1 MTLKLALQ
9 LKTASAIWQKAV
21 KSFSSL
27 SERLIRAVPMMIG
40 GQSRGWVKAVFHFT
54 RLVMRIKHNQ
64 GSKGLAIFLKANML
78 IIQRVLAGSK
88 LVNSRDAGVAT
99 SVTNRGVPRW
109 IPVLHRKRLL
119 RGDRTVI
126 SFYLGL
132 LTLYRVID
140 YRGKLSLSTVTD
152 PGKDI
157 DSALMSAF
165 REFLSTFVKWS
176 EGFGI
181 KPYRGVR
188 DREDSAF
195 WGDPNGLRGAIRL
208 VAFTPVWKWMFTSG
222 PNSSYSKV
230 LAVGNAWTDMI
241 AIHSRPKLFGIISHM
256 RAFIG
261 TSELEWLPW
270 FKDVVKTSKNWSKL
284 CYASQ
289 TKLGLD
295 PQFSPD
301 SEWCG
306 GQAQFDVGKL
316 SVVEEPGKKRIVAMV
331 DIWTQ
336 WLLYPLHR
344 FIFDRV
350 LGKIPQDGTFDQA
363 KPVKELLERAS
374 KAGRTHFWSYD
385 LSAATD
391 RLPISLQV
399 LVLGVFTLESF
410 ANTWR
415 ALLTERDYRTPKE
428 FGTTFG
434 KGSTYVRYSVGQ
446 PMGAYSSWGML
457 AWTHHAIVQFA
468 AWRVGH
474 RSWFTWYAV
483 LGDDVVICDHDVASE
498 YVHLMTE
505 FGVKIGFHKSIISSN
520 STLEFAKR
528 FYYKGKEVSPL
539 SLAGISV
546 GWLGPGFVPEVL
558 AACEARLGT
567 EITLYQVARYVGVG
581 FKAASAASARVL
593 TGLPR
598 ILTSSLLL
606 LLRPGAPRGA
616 ASLLDWYLAVNMTGN
631 TRAKVRVSDEEKIFK
646 LIWSEVVDSVLDP
659 ALKRVRGV
667 VDNLFIPNNGKKA
680 LPRQE
685 HPMGDEFTAEYTSW
699 FRHVVRSR
707 FISKFRSAVDQAG
720 EILREAKKVWDRE
733 ENLYKALKLT
743 ESSLSILALVPTR
756 INLVRRETE
765 ETEISNVKVLQVLI
779 PRSVKRWRKVA
790 RFVERKAPAR
800 IVQRKRSSKQAFEA
814 MSVKRL
820 SRF

>member
-64 GSKGLAIFLKANML
+64 GSKGLAIFLKANL
-78 IIQRVLAGSK
+78 LLIQRVLAGSQ
-88 LVNSRDAGVAT
+88 LENPRDAGVAT
-99 SVTNRGVPRW
+99 SVTNRGIPRW

-126 SFYLGL
+126 RFYLGL

-157 DSALMSAF
+157 HPSLTASF
-165 REFLSTFVKWS
+165 REFLGIFVRWS
-176 EGFGI
+176 KGFGI
-181 KPYRGVR
+181 VPYLGVR

-195 WGDPNGLRGAIRL
+195 WGDPKGMRGAIRL
-208 VAFTPVWKWMFTSG
+208 VDFTPVWKWMFTSG
-222 PNSSYSKV
+222 PNSYYSKV
-230 LAVGNAWTDMI
+230 LAVGNAWIDML
-241 AIHSRPKLFGIISHM
+241 AIHSRPAIFGLITHM
-256 RAFIG
+256 RAFVG
-261 TSELEWLPW
+261 ASELTWLPW
-270 FKDVVKTSKNWSKL
+270 FDDVIKTSKNWSKI
-284 CYASQ
+284 CHANQS
-289 TKLGLD
+289 KLGMN
-295 PQFSPD
+295 PQFDPD

-306 GQAQFDVGKL
+306 GSEQFDIGKL

-344 FIFDRV
+344 FIFDKV
-350 LGKIPQDGTFDQA
+350 LRKIPQDGTFDQA
-363 KPVKELLERAS
+363 KPVRELLERAS
-374 KAGRTHFWSYD
+374 KAGRTQFWSYD

-399 LVLGVFTLESF
+399 LVLGAFTLESF

-434 KGSTYVRYSVGQ
+434 KGSTFVRYSVGQ

-457 AWTHHAIVQFA
+457 AWTHHALVQFA

-483 LGDDVVICDHDVASE
+483 LGDDIVICDRAVASE

-520 STLEFAKR
+520 SSLEFAKR
-528 FYYKGKEVSPL
+528 FYYKGEEVSPL

-546 GWLGPGFVPEVL
+546 GWLGPGFIPEVL
-558 AACEARLGT
+558 AACEAKLGI
-567 EITLYQVARYVGVG
+567 EIPLYQVARYIGVG

-598 ILTSSLLL
+598 ILSSSLLL

-616 ASLLDWYLAVNMTGN
+616 ATLLDWYLAVTMTGN
-631 TRAKVRVSDEEKIFK
+631 TRAKMRVSDEEKIFT
-646 LIWSEVVDSVLDP
+646 LIWAEVVDSVLGP
-659 ALKRVRGV
+659 ALKRVRSV
-667 VDNLFIPNNGKKA
+667 VDNLFIPNSGKA
-680 LPRQE
+680 SRLRQE
-685 HPMGDEFTAEYTSW
+685 HPMGDEFTKEYTRW
-699 FRHVVRSR
+699 FKSVVRPR
-707 FISKFRSAVDQAG
+707 FISKFTSAIDQAG
-720 EILREAKKVWDRE
+720 EILREAKKIWTRE
-733 ENLYKALKLT
+733 RDLAKSLRLI
-743 ESSLSILALVPTR
+743 ESCLSILALVPTR

-765 ETEISNVKVLQVLI
+765 ETEISNANVLQVLI

-790 RFVERKAPAR
+790 KFVERKAPAK
-800 IVQRKRSSKQAFEA
+800 IVQRKRSSKQAFVA

>member
-27 SERLIRAVPMMIG
+27 SERLIRATPMMIG

-78 IIQRVLAGSK
+78 LIQRVLAGSK
-88 LVNSRDAGVAT
+88 LTNPRDAGVAT

-109 IPVLHRKRLL
+109 IPVLHRRRILQ
-119 RGDRTVI
+119 GDRTVI

-132 LTLYRVID
+132 CTLYRVID

-157 DSALMSAF
+157 DPVLMSSF
-165 REFLSTFVKWS
+165 QGFMKTFVKLIKV
-176 EGFGI
+176 FGV
-181 KPYRGVR
+181 KPYLGVR

-195 WGDPNGLRGAIRL
+195 WGDPKGLRGAIRL
-208 VAFTPVWKWMFTSG
+208 VNFTPVWKWMFTSG
-222 PNSSYSKV
+222 PNSYYSKV
-230 LAVGNAWTDMI
+230 LAVGNAWIDMI
-241 AIHSRPKLFGIISHM
+241 AIYSRPSLFMLITHM

-261 TSELEWLPW
+261 ASDLTWLPW
-270 FKDVVKTSKNWSKL
+270 FPDVQKTAVDWSQR

-289 TKLGLD
+289 SSLGMN
-295 PQFSPD
+295 PQFDPK
-301 SEWCG
+301 SEFCG
-306 GQAQFDVGKL
+306 GLEQFDVGKL

-344 FIFDRV
+344 FIFDKV
-350 LGKIPQDGTFDQA
+350 LGLIPQDGTFDQA
-363 KPVKELLERAS
+363 KPVKALLERAS

-399 LVLGVFTLESF
+399 FVLGAFTLDSF

-428 FGTTFG
+428 FATTFG
-434 KGSTYVRYSVGQ
+434 PGSNSVRYSVGQ

-457 AWTHHAIVQFA
+457 AWTHHAIIQFA
-468 AWRVGH
+468 AWRKGH

-483 LGDDVVICDHDVASE
+483 LGDDVVICDNDVATE

-528 FYYKGKEVSPL
+528 FYYRGKEVSPL

-546 GWLGPGFVPEVL
+546 GWLGPGFIPEVL
-558 AACEARLGT
+558 AACEAKLGI
-567 EITLYQVARYVGVG
+567 EIPLYQVARYIGVG

-616 ASLLDWYLAVNMTGN
+616 ASLLDWYLAVTMTGSS
-631 TRAKVRVSDEEKIFK
+631 RAKVSVSSEEKIFG
-646 LIWSEVVDSVLDP
+646 LIWAEVVDSVLGP
-659 ALKRVRGV
+659 ALKRVRSV
-667 VDNLFIPNNGKKA
+667 VDNLFIPNNGKKS

-685 HPMGDEFTAEYTSW
+685 HPMGDEFTAEYTAW
-699 FRHVVRSR
+699 FKSVIRPR
-707 FISKFRSAVDQAG
+707 FISKFTSAINQAG
-720 EILREAKKVWDRE
+720 SILREAKKVWDRE
-733 ENLYKALKLT
+733 RNLTKSLRLI
-743 ESSLSILALVPTR
+743 ESCLSILALVPTR
-756 INLVRRETE
+756 VNLVRRETE
-765 ETEISNVKVLQVLI
+765 ETEISNVNVLQVLI

-790 RFVERKAPAR
+790 KFVERKAPAK
-800 IVQRKRSSKQAFEA
+800 IVRRKRSSKEAFIA
-814 MSVKRL
+814 SSVKRL

>member
-1 MTLKLALQ
+1 
-9 LKTASAIWQKAV
+9 
-21 KSFSSL
+21 
-27 SERLIRAVPMMIG
+27 
-40 GQSRGWVKAVFHFT
+40 
-54 RLVMRIKHNQ
+54 
-64 GSKGLAIFLKANML
+64 
-78 IIQRVLAGSK
+78 
-88 LVNSRDAGVAT
+88 
-99 SVTNRGVPRW
+99 
-109 IPVLHRKRLL
+109 
-119 RGDRTVI
+119 
-126 SFYLGL
+126 
-132 LTLYRVID
+132 
-140 YRGKLSLSTVTD
+140 
-152 PGKDI
+152 
-157 DSALMSAF
+157 
-165 REFLSTFVKWS
+165 
-176 EGFGI
+176 
-181 KPYRGVR
+181 
-188 DREDSAF
+188 
-195 WGDPNGLRGAIRL
+195 
-208 VAFTPVWKWMFTSG
+208 
-222 PNSSYSKV
+222 
-230 LAVGNAWTDMI
+230 
-241 AIHSRPKLFGIISHM
+241 
-256 RAFIG
+256 
-261 TSELEWLPW
+261 
-270 FKDVVKTSKNWSKL
+270 
-284 CYASQ
+284 
-289 TKLGLD
+289 
-295 PQFSPD
+295 
-301 SEWCG
+301 
-306 GQAQFDVGKL
+306 
-316 SVVEEPGKKRIVAMV
+316 
-331 DIWTQ
+331 
-336 WLLYPLHR
+336 
-344 FIFDRV
+344 
-350 LGKIPQDGTFDQA
+350 
-363 KPVKELLERAS
+363 
-374 KAGRTHFWSYD
+374 
-385 LSAATD
+385 
-391 RLPISLQV
+391 
-399 LVLGVFTLESF
+399 
-410 ANTWR
+410 
-415 ALLTERDYRTPKE
+415 
-428 FGTTFG
+428 
-434 KGSTYVRYSVGQ
+434 
-446 PMGAYSSWGML
+446 
-457 AWTHHAIVQFA
+457 
-468 AWRVGH
+468 
-474 RSWFTWYAV
+474 
-483 LGDDVVICDHDVASE
+483 
-498 YVHLMTE
+498 MTE

-558 AACEARLGT
+558 AACEARLGV

-646 LIWSEVVDSVLDP
+646 LIWSEVVDSVLGP
-659 ALKRVRGV
+659 ALKRVRDV

-707 FISKFRSAVDQAG
+707 FISKFRSAIDQAG

>member
-1 MTLKLALQ
+1 
-9 LKTASAIWQKAV
+9 
-21 KSFSSL
+21 
-27 SERLIRAVPMMIG
+27 MMIG

-78 IIQRVLAGSK
+78 LIQRVLAESK
-88 LVNSRDAGVAT
+88 LVNPRDAGVAV
-99 SVTNRGVPRW
+99 SVTNRGIPRW

-119 RGDRTVI
+119 RGDRIVVT
-126 SFYLGL
+126 FYLGL
-132 LTLYRVID
+132 LTLYRVVD

-157 DSALMSAF
+157 SQRLMADF
-165 REFLSTFVKWS
+165 REFLGTFVNWS

-181 KPYRGVR
+181 KPYLGVR
-188 DREDSAF
+188 DREDSEF
-195 WGDPNGLRGAIRL
+195 WGDPKGLRGAIRL
-208 VAFTPVWKWMFTSG
+208 VAFEPIWKWMFTSG
-222 PNSSYSKV
+222 PNSCYSKV

-241 AIHSRPKLFGIISHM
+241 AIHSRPRLFGLIAHM
-256 RAFIG
+256 RAFVG
-261 TSELEWLPW
+261 SSDLTWLPW
-270 FKDVVKTSKNWSKL
+270 FNDVVKTSKNWSKL
-284 CYASQ
+284 CHASQ
-289 TKLGLD
+289 TKLGLN
-295 PQFSPD
+295 PQFDPD

-306 GQAQFDVGKL
+306 GLEQFDVGKL

-336 WLLYPLHR
+336 WQLYPLHR

-350 LGKIPQDGTFDQA
+350 LGKIPQDGTFDQT

-399 LVLGVFTLESF
+399 LVLGVFTLEAF
-410 ANTWR
+410 AHTWC

-434 KGSTYVRYSVGQ
+434 KSSTYVRYSVGQ

-483 LGDDVVICDHDVASE
+483 LGDDIVICDHDVATE

-520 STLEFAKR
+520 SSLEFAKR
-528 FYYKGKEVSPL
+528 FYYRGREVSPL

-546 GWLGPGFVPEVL
+546 GWLGPGFIPEVL
-558 AACEARLGT
+558 AACEAKLGI
-567 EITLYQVARYVGVG
+567 EIPLYQVARYIGVG
-581 FKAASAASARVL
+581 FKAASAAPARVL

-598 ILTSSLLL
+598 ILSSSLLL

-616 ASLLDWYLAVNMTGN
+616 ATLLDWYLAVNMTGN
-631 TRAKVRVSDEEKIFK
+631 TRAKVRVSDEEKIFT
-646 LIWSEVVDSVLDP
+646 LIWSEVVDTVLGP

-667 VDNLFIPNNGKKA
+667 VDNLFIPNNGEKS

-685 HPMGDEFTAEYTSW
+685 HPMGDGFTAQYTLW
-699 FRHVVRSR
+699 FKSVVRSR
-707 FISKFRSAVDQAG
+707 FISKFTKAIDRAG
-720 EILREAKKVWDRE
+720 NILREARKVWDRE
-733 ENLYKALKLT
+733 QNLMKSLRLI
-743 ESSLSILALVPTR
+743 ESCLSILALVPTR
-756 INLVRRETE
+756 INLVRRETKE
-765 ETEISNVKVLQVLI
+765 VEISNANVLQVLI
-779 PRSVKRWRKVA
+779 PRSVKRWRRVA
-790 RFVERKAPAR
+790 KFVERKAPAR
-800 IVQRKRSSKQAFEA
+800 ITQRKRSSKQAFEA
-814 MSVKRL
+814 MSVRRL

>member
-1 MTLKLALQ
+1 
-9 LKTASAIWQKAV
+9 
-21 KSFSSL
+21 
-27 SERLIRAVPMMIG
+27 
-40 GQSRGWVKAVFHFT
+40 
-54 RLVMRIKHNQ
+54 
-64 GSKGLAIFLKANML
+64 ML
-78 IIQRVLAGSK
+78 LIQRVLAESK
-88 LVNSRDAGVAT
+88 LANPRDAGVAI

-126 SFYLGL
+126 RFYLGL
-132 LTLYRVID
+132 LTLYRVVD

-152 PGKDI
+152 PGKKI
-157 DSALMSAF
+157 DPRLMAAF
-165 REFLSTFVKWS
+165 REFMVTFVKMS
-176 EGFGI
+176 AGFGI
-181 KPYRGVR
+181 KPYLGVR

-208 VAFTPVWKWMFTSG
+208 IDFTPVWKWMFTSG
-222 PNSSYSKV
+222 PNSRYSKV
-230 LAVGNAWTDMI
+230 LAVGNAWIDMI
-241 AIHSRPKLFGIISHM
+241 AIQSRPRLFGLIAHW
-256 RAFIG
+256 RAFTG
-261 TSELEWLPW
+261 DSELTWLPW
-270 FKDVVKTSKNWSKL
+270 FKDVIATSKDWSKR
-284 CYASQ
+284 CHASQ
-289 TKLGLD
+289 TASGLN
-295 PQFSPD
+295 PQFDPD

-306 GQAQFDVGKL
+306 GLEQFDVGKL

-363 KPVKELLERAS
+363 KPVRELIKRAS
-374 KAGRTHFWSYD
+374 KVGRTHFWSYD

-391 RLPISLQV
+391 RLPVTLQAR
-399 LVLGVFTLESF
+399 VLGAFTLESF
-410 ANTWR
+410 ANTWQ

-434 KGSTYVRYSVGQ
+434 KGSTFVRYSVGQ

-483 LGDDVVICDHDVASE
+483 LGDDIVICDRDVASE

-505 FGVKIGFHKSIISSN
+505 FGVKIGFHKSIVSSN
-520 STLEFAKR
+520 SSLEFAKR
-528 FYYKGKEVSPL
+528 FYYKGEEVSPL

-546 GWLGPGFVPEVL
+546 GWLGPGFIPEVL
-558 AACEARLGT
+558 AACEAKLGI
-567 EITLYQVARYVGVG
+567 EIPLYQVARYIGVG

-598 ILTSSLLL
+598 ILSSSLLL

-616 ASLLDWYLAVNMTGN
+616 ATLLDWYLAVTMTGN
-631 TRAKVRVSDEEKIFK
+631 TRAKVRVSDEEKIFT
-646 LIWSEVVDSVLDP
+646 LIWSEVVDTVLGP
-659 ALKRVRGV
+659 ALKRVRSV
-667 VDNLFIPNNGKKA
+667 VDNLFIPNNGKKV

-685 HPMGDEFTAEYTSW
+685 HPMGDEFTSNYTSW
-699 FRHVVRSR
+699 FRLIVRRR
-707 FISKFRSAVDQAG
+707 FISKFTSAINQAG
-720 EILREAKKVWDRE
+720 DILREAKKVWTRE
-733 ENLYKALKLT
+733 ENLAKSLHLI
-743 ESSLSILALVPTR
+743 ESCLSILALVPTR

-765 ETEISNVKVLQVLI
+765 ETEISNVNVLRVLV

-790 RFVERKAPAR
+790 KFVERKAPAK
-800 IVQRKRSSKQAFEA
+800 IVVRKRSSKQAFEA

>member
-27 SERLIRAVPMMIG
+27 SDRLIRAVPMMIG

-64 GSKGLAIFLKANML
+64 GSRGLAVFLKANML
-78 IIQRVLAGSK
+78 LIQRVLAGSK
-88 LVNSRDAGVAT
+88 LANPRDAGVAT
-99 SVTNRGVPRW
+99 SVTNRGIPRW

-119 RGDRTVI
+119 QGDRTVI

-157 DSALMSAF
+157 SPALISSF
-165 REFLSTFVKWS
+165 REFLGTFLKWS
-176 EGFGI
+176 KVFGI
-181 KPYRGVR
+181 VPYLGVR

-195 WGDPNGLRGAIRL
+195 WGDPKGLRGAIRL

-222 PNSSYSKV
+222 PNSYYSKV
-230 LAVGNAWTDMI
+230 LAVGNAWIDMI
-241 AIHSRPKLFGIISHM
+241 AIHSRPSLFGLIAHM

-261 TSELEWLPW
+261 ASDLTWLPW
-270 FKDVVKTSKNWSKL
+270 FDDVVMASKDWSKKSHS
-284 CYASQ
+284 AQ
-289 TKLGLD
+289 TALGSN
-295 PQFSPD
+295 PQFDPD

-306 GQAQFDVGKL
+306 GQPQFDVGKL

-344 FIFDRV
+344 FIFDKV
-350 LGKIPQDGTFDQA
+350 LRFIPQDGTFDQA
-363 KPVKELLERAS
+363 KPVRALLERAS

-399 LVLGVFTLESF
+399 LVLGAFTLESF
-410 ANTWR
+410 ANTWA

-428 FGTTFG
+428 FATTFG
-434 KGSTYVRYSVGQ
+434 KGSAFVRYSVGQ

-468 AWRVGH
+468 AWRAGH

-483 LGDDVVICDHDVASE
+483 LGDDIVICDHDVATQ
-498 YVHLMTE
+498 YVHLMSE
-505 FGVKIGFHKSIISSN
+505 FGVGIGFHKSIISPN
-520 STLEFAKR
+520 SSLEFAKR
-528 FYYKGKEVSPL
+528 FYYRGKEVSPL

-558 AACEARLGT
+558 AACEARLGI
-567 EITLYQVARYVGVG
+567 EIPLYQVARYIGVG
-581 FKAASAASARVL
+581 FKAASAAPARVL

-598 ILTSSLLL
+598 ILSSALLL

-616 ASLLDWYLAVNMTGN
+616 ASLLDWYLAVTMTGKS
-631 TRAKVRVSDEEKIFK
+631 RAKVKVSDEEKIFT
-646 LIWSEVVDSVLDP
+646 LIWSEVVDSVLGP
-659 ALKRVRGV
+659 ALKRVQSV
-667 VDNLFIPNNGKKA
+667 VDNLFIPDNGKRS

-685 HPMGDEFTAEYTSW
+685 HPMGDEFTSSYTAW
-699 FRHVVRSR
+699 FKDVIKPR
-707 FISKFRSAVDQAG
+707 FISKFISAIDQAG
-720 EILREAKKVWDRE
+720 AILHEAKKVWDRE
-733 ENLYKALKLT
+733 RNLSKSLRLI
-743 ESSLSILALVPTR
+743 ESCLSILALVPTR

-765 ETEISNVKVLQVLI
+765 ESEISNVDVLRVLI

-790 RFVERKAPAR
+790 KFVERKAPSG
-800 IVQRKRSSKQAFEA
+800 IIQRKRSSKETFVSQ
-814 MSVKRL
+814 SVKRL

>member
-27 SERLIRAVPMMIG
+27 SERLIRAVPLMIG

-64 GSKGLAIFLKANML
+64 GSKGLAVFLKANHL
-78 IIQRVLAGSK
+78 LIQRVLAGSK
-88 LVNSRDAGVAT
+88 LQNPRDAGVAV

-119 RGDRTVI
+119 RGDRTVVA
-126 SFYLGL
+126 FYLGL
-132 LTLYRVID
+132 LTLYRVVD

-152 PGKDI
+152 PGKEI
-157 DSALMSAF
+157 DPFLMSSF
-165 REFLSTFVKWS
+165 REFLQTFIKWS
-176 EGFGI
+176 FGFGI
-181 KPYRGVR
+181 KPYLGVR

-195 WGDPNGLRGAIRL
+195 WGDPKGLRGAIRL

-222 PNSSYSKV
+222 PNSYYSKV
-230 LAVGNAWTDMI
+230 LAVGNAWIDMI
-241 AIHSRPKLFGIISHM
+241 AIHSRPRLFSIIHHM

-261 TSELEWLPW
+261 ASELTWLPW
-270 FKDVVKTSKNWSKL
+270 FDDVVKTSKNWSKI
-284 CYASQ
+284 CHASQ
-289 TKLGLD
+289 TASGLN

-306 GQAQFDVGKL
+306 GQEQFDVGKL

-344 FIFDRV
+344 FIFDKV
-350 LGKIPQDGTFDQA
+350 LRLIPQDGTFNQA
-363 KPVKELLERAS
+363 KPVRELLERAS

-391 RLPISLQV
+391 RLPIALQI
-399 LVLGVFTLESF
+399 LVLGAFTLESF
-410 ANTWR
+410 AHTW
-415 ALLTERDYRTPKE
+415 AVLLVDRDYRTPKE

-434 KGSTYVRYSVGQ
+434 KGSTFVRYSVGQ

-457 AWTHHAIVQFA
+457 AWTHHAIIQFA
-468 AWRVGH
+468 AWRCGH

-483 LGDDVVICDHDVASE
+483 LGDDVVICDRDVAAE
-498 YVHLMTE
+498 YVHLMSE
-505 FGVKIGFHKSIISSN
+505 FGVGIGFHKSIISSN

-528 FYYKGKEVSPL
+528 FYYKGKEISPL
-539 SLAGISV
+539 SLAGIAV

-558 AACEARLGT
+558 SACEAKLGI
-567 EITLYQVARYVGVG
+567 ELTLYQVARYIGVG
-581 FKAASAASARVL
+581 FKAASAAPARVL

-598 ILTSSLLL
+598 ILSSTLLL

-616 ASLLDWYLAVNMTGN
+616 NSLLDWYLAVTMTGSS
-631 TRAKVRVSDEEKIFK
+631 RAKIKVADEEKIFT
-646 LIWSEVVDSVLDP
+646 LVWTEVVDSCLGP
-659 ALKRVRGV
+659 ALKRVRSV
-667 VDNLFIPNNGKKA
+667 VDNLFIPNNGKKG
-680 LPRQE
+680 LRRQE
-685 HPMGDEFTAEYTSW
+685 HPMGDEFTTEYTAW
-699 FRHVVRSR
+699 FKSVIRPR
-707 FISKFRSAVDQAG
+707 FISKFRSAIDQAG
-720 EILREAKKVWDRE
+720 DVLREAKKTWDRE
-733 ENLYKALKLT
+733 RNLAKALRLV
-743 ESSLSILALVPTR
+743 ESCLSILALVPTR

-765 ETEISNVKVLQVLI
+765 EVEISNAHVLTILI

-790 RFVERKAPAR
+790 KFVTRKAPPR
-800 IVQRKRSSKQAFEA
+800 IVRRKRSSKEAFEA
-814 MSVKRL
+814 HSVKRL

>member
-27 SERLIRAVPMMIG
+27 SDRLIRAVPMMIG

-64 GSKGLAIFLKANML
+64 GSKGLAIFLKANL
-78 IIQRVLAGSK
+78 LLIQRVLAGSK
-88 LVNSRDAGVAT
+88 LANPREAGVAT
-99 SVTNRGVPRW
+99 SVTNRGIPRW

-119 RGDRTVI
+119 RGDRTVVR
-126 SFYLGL
+126 FYFGL

-152 PGKDI
+152 PGKVI
-157 DSALMSAF
+157 SPSLMASF
-165 REFLSTFVKWS
+165 REFLGTFVKWS
-176 EGFGI
+176 KGFGI
-181 KPYRGVR
+181 KPYTGVR

-195 WGDPNGLRGAIRL
+195 WGDPKGLRGAIRL
-208 VAFTPVWKWMFTSG
+208 VDFTPVWKWMFTSG
-222 PNSSYSKV
+222 PNSYYSKV
-230 LAVGNAWTDMI
+230 LAVGNAWIDML
-241 AIHSRPKLFGIISHM
+241 AIHSRPHLFMLIHHM

-261 TSELEWLPW
+261 ASELTWLPW
-270 FKDVVKTSKNWSKL
+270 FEDVVKTSKDWSKTSH
-284 CYASQ
+284 AAQ
-289 TKLGLD
+289 TKVGMN
-295 PQFSPD
+295 PQFDPD

-306 GQAQFDVGKL
+306 GQEQFDVGKL

-336 WLLYPLHR
+336 WMLYPLHR
-344 FIFDRV
+344 FIFDKV
-350 LGKIPQDGTFDQA
+350 LRKIPQDGTFDQA
-363 KPVKELLERAS
+363 KPVRELIDRAS
-374 KAGRTHFWSYD
+374 KVGRTHFWSYD

-391 RLPISLQV
+391 RLPISLQI
-399 LVLGVFTLESF
+399 LVLGAFTLESF
-410 ANTWR
+410 ARLWG

-434 KGSTYVRYSVGQ
+434 KGSTFVRYSVGQ

-483 LGDDVVICDHDVASE
+483 LGDDIVICDRDVATE

-520 STLEFAKR
+520 SSLEFAKR
-528 FYYKGKEVSPL
+528 FYYKGEEVSPL

-558 AACEARLGT
+558 AACEAKLGV
-567 EITLYQVARYVGVG
+567 EIPLYQVARYVGVG

-598 ILTSSLLL
+598 ILSSTLLL

-616 ASLLDWYLAVNMTGN
+616 ASLLDWYLAVTMTGN
-631 TRAKVRVSDEEKIFK
+631 TRAKVRVSDEEKIFT
-646 LIWSEVVDSVLDP
+646 LIWSEVVDSVLGP
-659 ALKRVRGV
+659 ALKRVRSV
-667 VDNLFIPNNGKKA
+667 VDNLFIPNTGKKT
-680 LPRQE
+680 LPRQG
-685 HPMGDEFTAEYTSW
+685 HPMGDAFTKEYTRW
-699 FRHVVRSR
+699 FKSVIRPR
-707 FISKFRSAVDQAG
+707 FISKFTSAIDQAG
-720 EILREAKKVWDRE
+720 EILREAKKAWDRE
-733 ENLYKALKLT
+733 RDLPKSLRLI
-743 ESSLSILALVPTR
+743 ESCLSILALVPTR

-765 ETEISNVKVLQVLI
+765 ETEISNAQVLQVLI

-790 RFVERKAPAR
+790 RFVERKAPAK
-800 IVQRKRSSKQAFEA
+800 IVRRRRSSKEAFVA
-814 MSVKRL
+814 QSVTRL

>member
-27 SERLIRAVPMMIG
+27 SDRLIRAVPMMIG

-64 GSKGLAIFLKANML
+64 GSKGLAIFLKANL
-78 IIQRVLAGSK
+78 LLIQRVLAGSK
-88 LVNSRDAGVAT
+88 LANPREAGVAT
-99 SVTNRGVPRW
+99 SVTNRGIPRW

-119 RGDRTVI
+119 RGDRTVVR
-126 SFYLGL
+126 FYFGL

-152 PGKDI
+152 PGKVI
-157 DSALMSAF
+157 SPSLMASF
-165 REFLSTFVKWS
+165 REFLGTFVKWS
-176 EGFGI
+176 KGFGI
-181 KPYRGVR
+181 KPYTGVR

-195 WGDPNGLRGAIRL
+195 WGDPKGLRGAIRL
-208 VAFTPVWKWMFTSG
+208 VDFTPVWKWMFTSG
-222 PNSSYSKV
+222 PNSYYSKV
-230 LAVGNAWTDMI
+230 LAVGNAWIDML
-241 AIHSRPKLFGIISHM
+241 AIHSRPHLFMLIHHM

-261 TSELEWLPW
+261 ASELTWLPW
-270 FKDVVKTSKNWSKL
+270 FEDVVKTSKNWSKISH
-284 CYASQ
+284 AAQ
-289 TKLGLD
+289 TKSGSN
-295 PQFSPD
+295 PQFDPD

-306 GQAQFDVGKL
+306 GQEQFDVGKL

-336 WLLYPLHR
+336 WMLYPLHR
-344 FIFDRV
+344 FIFDKV
-350 LGKIPQDGTFDQA
+350 LRKIPQDGTFDQA
-363 KPVKELLERAS
+363 KPVRELIDRAS
-374 KAGRTHFWSYD
+374 KVGRTHFWSYD

-391 RLPISLQV
+391 RLPISLQI
-399 LVLGVFTLESF
+399 LVLGAFTLESF
-410 ANTWR
+410 ARLWG

-434 KGSTYVRYSVGQ
+434 KGSTFVRYSVGQ

-483 LGDDVVICDHDVASE
+483 LGDDIVICDRDVATE

-520 STLEFAKR
+520 SSLEFAKR
-528 FYYKGKEVSPL
+528 FYYKGEEVSPL

-558 AACEARLGT
+558 AACEAKLGV
-567 EITLYQVARYVGVG
+567 EIPLYQVARYVGVG

-598 ILTSSLLL
+598 ILSSTLLL

-616 ASLLDWYLAVNMTGN
+616 ASLLDWYLAVTMTGN
-631 TRAKVRVSDEEKIFK
+631 TRAKVRVSDEEKIFT
-646 LIWSEVVDSVLDP
+646 LIWSEVVDSVLGP
-659 ALKRVRGV
+659 ALKRVRSV
-667 VDNLFIPNNGKKA
+667 VDNLFIPNTGKKT
-680 LPRQE
+680 LPRQG
-685 HPMGDEFTAEYTSW
+685 HPMGDAFTKEYTRW
-699 FRHVVRSR
+699 FKSIIRPR
-707 FISKFRSAVDQAG
+707 FISKFTSAIDQAG
-720 EILREAKKVWDRE
+720 EILREAKKAWDRE
-733 ENLYKALKLT
+733 RDLPKSLRLI
-743 ESSLSILALVPTR
+743 ESCLSILALVPTR

-765 ETEISNVKVLQVLI
+765 ETEISNAQVLQVLI

-790 RFVERKAPAR
+790 RFVERKAPAK
-800 IVQRKRSSKQAFEA
+800 IVRRRRSSKEAFVA
-814 MSVKRL
+814 QSVTRL

>member
-9 LKTASAIWQKAV
+9 LRTASAIWQRAV

-27 SERLIRAVPMMIG
+27 SERLIRATPMMIG

-64 GSKGLAIFLKANML
+64 GSKGLAVFLKANML
-78 IIQRVLAGSK
+78 LIQRVLARSK
-88 LVNSRDAGVAT
+88 LENPRDAGVAV
-99 SVTNRGVPRW
+99 SVTNRGIPRW
-109 IPVLHRKRLL
+109 IPVLHRKQLL
-119 RGDRTVI
+119 RGDRTVMI
-126 SFYLGL
+126 FYLGL
-132 LTLYRVID
+132 LTLYRVVD

-157 DSALMSAF
+157 DPSLMASF
-165 REFLSTFVKWS
+165 REFLGTFVRWS
-176 EGFGI
+176 AGYGI
-181 KPYRGVR
+181 KPYLGVR

-195 WGDPNGLRGAIRL
+195 WGDPKGLRGAIRL

-222 PNSSYSKV
+222 PNSYYSKV
-230 LAVGNAWTDMI
+230 LAVGNAWIDMI
-241 AIHSRPKLFGIISHM
+241 AIHSRPHLFGLIAHM

-261 TSELEWLPW
+261 TSELTWLPW
-270 FKDVVKTSKNWSKL
+270 FEDVVKTSKNWSKT
-284 CYASQ
+284 CHANQ
-289 TKLGLD
+289 IRLGMNPGFD
-295 PQFSPD
+295 PD

-306 GQAQFDVGKL
+306 GQEQFDVGKL

-344 FIFDRV
+344 FIFDKV
-350 LGKIPQDGTFDQA
+350 LRFIPQDGTFNQA
-363 KPVKELLERAS
+363 KPIKELLERAS
-374 KAGRTHFWSYD
+374 KVGRTHFWSYD

-391 RLPISLQV
+391 RLPIALQV
-399 LVLGVFTLESF
+399 LVLGAFTLESF

-415 ALLTERDYRTPKE
+415 AILTERDYRTPKE

-483 LGDDVVICDHDVASE
+483 LGDDIVICDHDVASE
-498 YVHLMTE
+498 YVHLMSE

-520 STLEFAKR
+520 SSLEFAKR
-528 FYYKGKEVSPL
+528 FYYQGKEVSPL

-558 AACEARLGT
+558 AACEAKLGF
-567 EITLYQVARYVGVG
+567 EIPLYQVARYIGVG
-581 FKAASAASARVL
+581 FKAASAAPARVL

-598 ILTSSLLL
+598 ILSSSLLL

-616 ASLLDWYLAVNMTGN
+616 ATLLDWYLAVTMTGN
-631 TRAKVRVSDEEKIFK
+631 TRAKVRVSNEEKIFL
-646 LIWSEVVDSVLDP
+646 LIWTEVVDSVLAP
-659 ALKRVRGV
+659 ALKRVHSV
-667 VDNLFIPNNGKKA
+667 VDNLFIPNNGKKS

-685 HPMGDEFTAEYTSW
+685 HPMGDGFTAEYTLW
-699 FRHVVRSR
+699 FKAVVKPRFTSK
-707 FISKFRSAVDQAG
+707 FISAINQAG
-720 EILREAKKVWDRE
+720 EILREARKVWDRE
-733 ENLYKALKLT
+733 QNLTKSLRLI
-743 ESSLSILALVPTR
+743 ESCLSILALVPTR
-756 INLVRRETE
+756 INITRRETE
-765 ETEISNVKVLQVLI
+765 ETEISNVNVLQVLI

-790 RFVERKAPAR
+790 KLVERKAPAK
-800 IVQRKRSSKQAFEA
+800 IVRRKRSSKQAFEA

>member
-1 MTLKLALQ
+1 
-9 LKTASAIWQKAV
+9 
-21 KSFSSL
+21 
-27 SERLIRAVPMMIG
+27 MMIG

-54 RLVMRIKHNQ
+54 RLVMKIKHNQ

-78 IIQRVLAGSK
+78 LIQRVLAGSK
-88 LVNSRDAGVAT
+88 LTNPRDAGVAT

-109 IPVLHRKRLL
+109 MPVLHRKRLL
-119 RGDRTVI
+119 RGDRTVVT
-126 SFYLGL
+126 FYLGL
-132 LTLYRVID
+132 LTLYRVVD

-152 PGKDI
+152 PGVKVDPI
-157 DSALMSAF
+157 LMSAF
-165 REFLSTFVKWS
+165 REFLKTFVKWS

-181 KPYRGVR
+181 RPYLGVR
-188 DREDSAF
+188 DREDSEF

-222 PNSSYSKV
+222 PNSYYSKV
-230 LAVGNAWTDMI
+230 LAVGNAWIDML
-241 AIHSRPKLFGIISHM
+241 AIHSRPRLFGIIHHW
-256 RAFIG
+256 RAFVG
-261 TSELEWLPW
+261 DSELTWLPW
-270 FKDVVKTSKNWSKL
+270 FKDVIATSKDWSKS
-284 CYASQ
+284 CHATQ
-289 TKLGLD
+289 TELGLD

-306 GQAQFDVGKL
+306 GQEVFDVGRL

-336 WLLYPLHR
+336 WTLYPLHR

-350 LGKIPQDGTFDQA
+350 LSKIPQDGTFDQA
-363 KPVKELLERAS
+363 KPVKDLLERAS

-483 LGDDVVICDHDVASE
+483 LGDDIVICDHDVASE

-528 FYYKGKEVSPL
+528 FYYRGREVSPL

-546 GWLGPGFVPEVL
+546 GWLGPGFIPEVL
-558 AACEARLGT
+558 AACEAKLGI
-567 EITLYQVARYVGVG
+567 EIPLYQVARYIGVG
-581 FKAASAASARVL
+581 FKAASAAPARVL

-598 ILTSSLLL
+598 ILSSSLLL

-616 ASLLDWYLAVNMTGN
+616 ASLLDWYLAVTMTGN
-631 TRAKVRVSDEEKIFK
+631 TRAKIRVSDEDKVFT
-646 LIWSEVVDSVLDP
+646 LIWSEVVDSVLGP
-659 ALKRVRGV
+659 ALKRIRSV
-667 VDNLFIPNNGKKA
+667 VDNLFIPNNGKKS

-685 HPMGDEFTAEYTSW
+685 HPMGDRFTAEYTSW
-699 FRHVVRSR
+699 FKAIIRPRY
-707 FISKFRSAVDQAG
+707 ISKFRGAVNQAG

-733 ENLYKALKLT
+733 GNLAKSLHII
-743 ESSLSILALVPTR
+743 ESCLSILALVPTR

-765 ETEISNVKVLQVLI
+765 ETEISNVNVLQVLI

-790 RFVERKAPAR
+790 KFVERKAPSK
-800 IVQRKRSSKQAFEA
+800 IVRRKRSSKQAFEA
-814 MSVKRL
+814 MSVRRL

>member
-40 GQSRGWVKAVFHFT
+40 GQTRGWVKAVFHFT

-78 IIQRVLAGSK
+78 LIQRVLAESK
-88 LVNSRDAGVAT
+88 LDNPRDAGVAI
-99 SVTNRGVPRW
+99 SVTNRGIPRW

-119 RGDRTVI
+119 RGDRTVVR
-126 SFYLGL
+126 FYLGL
-132 LTLYRVID
+132 LTLYRVVD

-157 DSALMSAF
+157 DPGLMASF
-165 REFLSTFVKWS
+165 REFLWTFVKMS
-176 EGFGI
+176 AGFGI
-181 KPYRGVR
+181 KPYLGVR
-188 DREDSAF
+188 DREDSVF
-195 WGDPNGLRGAIRL
+195 WGDPKGLRGAIRL
-208 VAFTPVWKWMFTSG
+208 VNFTPVWKWMFTSG
-222 PNSSYSKV
+222 PNSYYSKV
-230 LAVGNAWTDMI
+230 LAVGNAWIDMI
-241 AIHSRPKLFGIISHM
+241 AIHSRPHLFRLITHM

-261 TSELEWLPW
+261 ASELTWLPW
-270 FKDVVKTSKNWSKL
+270 FDDVVATSKDWSKR
-284 CYASQ
+284 CHATQTAS
-289 TKLGLD
+289 GMN
-295 PQFSPD
+295 PQFDPD

-306 GQAQFDVGKL
+306 GMEQFDVGKL

-344 FIFDRV
+344 FIFDKV
-350 LGKIPQDGTFDQA
+350 LGKIPQDGTFNQA
-363 KPVKELLERAS
+363 KPVRELIERAS

-399 LVLGVFTLESF
+399 LVLGAFTLESF

-415 ALLTERDYRTPKE
+415 AILTERDYRTPKE

-434 KGSTYVRYSVGQ
+434 KGSTFVRYSVGQ

-483 LGDDVVICDHDVASE
+483 LGDDIVICDRDVASE

-520 STLEFAKR
+520 SSLEFAKR
-528 FYYKGKEVSPL
+528 FYYKGEEVSPL

-558 AACEARLGT
+558 AACEAKLGI
-567 EITLYQVARYVGVG
+567 EIPLYQVARYIGVG

-598 ILTSSLLL
+598 ILSSSLLL

-616 ASLLDWYLAVNMTGN
+616 ASLLDWYLAVTMTGN
-631 TRAKVRVSDEEKIFK
+631 TRAKVRVSDEEKIFT
-646 LIWSEVVDSVLDP
+646 LIWSEVVDSVLGP
-659 ALKRVRGV
+659 ALKRVRSV

-685 HPMGDEFTAEYTSW
+685 HPMGDDFTGNYTLW
-699 FRHVVRSR
+699 FKDVVRSR
-707 FISKFRSAVDQAG
+707 FITKFISSINQAG
-720 EILREAKKVWDRE
+720 DILREAMKVWTRE
-733 ENLYKALKLT
+733 RNLAKSLRLI
-743 ESSLSILALVPTR
+743 ESCLSILALVPTR

-765 ETEISNVKVLQVLI
+765 ETEISNANVLQVLV

-790 RFVERKAPAR
+790 KFVERKAPAK
-800 IVQRKRSSKQAFEA
+800 IIARKRSSKQAFEA

>member
-27 SERLIRAVPMMIG
+27 SERLIRATPMMIG

-64 GSKGLAIFLKANML
+64 GSRGLAIFLKANML
-78 IIQRVLAGSK
+78 LIQRVLAGSK
-88 LVNSRDAGVAT
+88 LANPRDAGVAT

-109 IPVLHRKRLL
+109 IPVLHRRRLL
-119 RGDRTVI
+119 QGDRTVAT
-126 SFYLGL
+126 FYLGL

-157 DSALMSAF
+157 DPSLFSQF
-165 REFLSTFVKWS
+165 RTFLGTFVVWS
-176 EGFGI
+176 AKFGI
-181 KPYRGVR
+181 KPYLGVR

-195 WGDPNGLRGAIRL
+195 WGDPYGLRGAIRL
-208 VAFTPVWKWMFTSG
+208 VDFTPYWKWMFTSG
-222 PNSSYSKV
+222 PNSKYSKV
-230 LAVGNAWTDMI
+230 LAVGNAWIDMI
-241 AIHSRPKLFGIISHM
+241 AIHSRPAIFHLMTHW
-256 RAFIG
+256 RAFVG
-261 TSELEWLPW
+261 ASELTWLLW
-270 FKDVVKTSKNWSKL
+270 FEDVVKTSKDWSKR
-284 CYASQ
+284 CHASQ
-289 TKLGLD
+289 TALGLN
-295 PQFSPD
+295 PQFSPE

-306 GQAQFDVGKL
+306 QEQFDIGKL

-344 FIFDRV
+344 FIFDKV
-350 LGKIPQDGTFDQA
+350 LRLIPQDGTFNQA

-399 LVLGVFTLESF
+399 LVLGAFTLESF

-434 KGSTYVRYSVGQ
+434 KGSTFVRYSVGQ

-483 LGDDVVICDHDVASE
+483 LGDDIVICDHDVASE

-520 STLEFAKR
+520 SSLEFAKR
-528 FYYKGKEVSPL
+528 FYLKGREVSPL

-546 GWLGPGFVPEVL
+546 GWLGPGFIPEVL
-558 AACEARLGT
+558 AACEAKLGI
-567 EITLYQVARYVGVG
+567 EIPLYQVARYIGVG

-616 ASLLDWYLAVNMTGN
+616 ASLLDWYLAVTMTGN
-631 TRAKVRVSDEEKIFK
+631 TRAEVTVSSEEKIFG
-646 LIWSEVVDSVLDP
+646 LIWAEVVDSVLAP
-659 ALKRVRGV
+659 ALKRVRTV
-667 VDNLFIPNNGKKA
+667 VDNLFIPNMGKKT

-685 HPMGDEFTAEYTSW
+685 HPMGDQFTKEYTRW
-699 FRHVVRSR
+699 FKAEIKPQFV
-707 FISKFRSAVDQAG
+707 SKFTSAIDRAG

-733 ENLYKALKLT
+733 RDLPKSLRLI
-743 ESSLSILALVPTR
+743 ESCLSILALVPTR
-756 INLVRRETE
+756 INLVRRERE
-765 ETEISNVKVLQVLI
+765 ESEISNVDVLNVLI

-790 RFVERKAPAR
+790 KFVERKAPPK
-800 IVQRKRSSKQAFEA
+800 IVRRKRSSKEAFVA
-814 MSVKRL
+814 SSVTRL

>member
-1 MTLKLALQ
+1 
-9 LKTASAIWQKAV
+9 
-21 KSFSSL
+21 
-27 SERLIRAVPMMIG
+27 MMIG

-78 IIQRVLAGSK
+78 LIQRVLAGSK
-88 LVNSRDAGVAT
+88 LDNPRDAGVAT
-99 SVTNRGVPRW
+99 SVTRRGIPRW

-119 RGDRTVI
+119 QGDRTVI

-132 LTLYRVID
+132 LTLYRVVD
-140 YRGKLSLSTVTD
+140 YRGKLSLSTITD
-152 PGKDI
+152 PGKVI
-157 DSALMSAF
+157 SPALVASF
-165 REFLSTFVKWS
+165 RQFLGTFVKWS
-176 EGFGI
+176 KVFRI
-181 KPYRGVR
+181 VPYLGVR

-195 WGDPNGLRGAIRL
+195 WGDPKGLRGAIRL
-208 VAFTPVWKWMFTSG
+208 VDFTPVWKWMFTSG
-222 PNSSYSKV
+222 PNSYYSKV
-230 LAVGNAWTDMI
+230 LAVGNAWIDMI
-241 AIHSRPKLFGIISHM
+241 AIHSRPGLFGLITHM

-261 TSELEWLPW
+261 ASDLTWLPW
-270 FKDVVKTSKNWSKL
+270 FEDVITTSKSWSKI
-284 CYASQ
+284 CHSTQTAS
-289 TKLGLD
+289 GMN
-295 PQFSPD
+295 PQFDPD

-306 GQAQFDVGKL
+306 GQEQFDVGKL

-344 FIFDRV
+344 FIFDKV
-350 LGKIPQDGTFDQA
+350 LRLIPQDGTFDQA
-363 KPVKELLERAS
+363 KPVKALLERAS

-391 RLPISLQV
+391 RLPITLQV
-399 LVLGVFTLESF
+399 LVLGAFTLESF
-410 ANTWR
+410 ANTWS

-428 FGTTFG
+428 YGTTFG
-434 KGSTYVRYSVGQ
+434 KGFSSVRYSVGQ

-483 LGDDVVICDHDVASE
+483 LGDDIVICDRDVATQ
-498 YVHLMTE
+498 YVHLMSE

-520 STLEFAKR
+520 SSLEFAKR
-528 FYYKGKEVSPL
+528 FYHRGKEVSPL

-558 AACEARLGT
+558 AACEAKLGI
-567 EITLYQVARYVGVG
+567 EIPLYQVARYIGVG
-581 FKAASAASARVL
+581 FKAASAAPARVL

-598 ILTSSLLL
+598 ILSSALLL

-616 ASLLDWYLAVNMTGN
+616 ASLLDWYLAVTMTGKS
-631 TRAKVRVSDEEKIFK
+631 RAKVRVSDEEKIFT
-646 LIWSEVVDSVLDP
+646 LIWSEVVDSVLGP
-659 ALKRVRGV
+659 ALKRVRSV
-667 VDNLFIPNNGKKA
+667 VDNLFIPNNGKES
-680 LPRQE
+680 LPRQK
-685 HPMGDEFTAEYTSW
+685 HPMGDEFTSRYTVW
-699 FRHVVRSR
+699 FKNVIRPR
-707 FISKFRSAVDQAG
+707 FVSKFTGAIDQAG
-720 EILREAKKVWDRE
+720 AILREARKVWDRE
-733 ENLYKALKLT
+733 RDLAKSLRLI
-743 ESSLSILALVPTR
+743 ESCLSILALVPTR

-765 ETEISNVKVLQVLI
+765 ETEISNVNVLQVLI

-790 RFVERKAPAR
+790 KFVERKAPPG
-800 IVQRKRSSKQAFEA
+800 IVRRKRSSKESFEA
-814 MSVKRL
+814 LSVKRL